1 MKTLLQLGLAGVL
14 PLTSHAAITE
24 DFDSYVLGSNLHGQ
38 GSWKGWDNIPGA
50 GALVAD
56 AHASSG
62 TQAVNITRASD
73 LVRVFSGVAGGKWT
87 LSIKQY
93 IPSTSTGDTYFLL
106 LNQYNDLGPY
116 NWSVQIQNN
125 MGTGKV
131 ISDMGDGGTL
141 DMVKDAWVEY
151 RIEID
156 FADNTVK
163 EYYNNQFLNTHA
175 WQDGTGLNELAVID
189 LYANNADPVYYD
201 DLNVAAATSDPFTAW
216 IGPFF
221 PGITDPMVIGE
232 AADPDHDGLSNLM
245 EYVLQDG
252 DPTLS
257 STAILPT
264 ASITATALR
273 FTFHRRAS
281 TITGTTQTFQYGS
294 NLRDWTDVPI
304 TNGSLVTI
312 TADTPILGIDEVVV
326 TVPQAANT
334 KLFGRFKVTKP

>member
-1 MKTLLQLGLAGVL
+1 M
-14 PLTSHAAITE
+14 
-24 DFDSYVLGSNLHGQ
+24 
-38 GSWKGWDNIPGA
+38 
-50 GALVAD
+50 
-56 AHASSG
+56 
-62 TQAVNITRASD
+62 
-73 LVRVFSGVAGGKWT
+73 AGGKWT

-93 IPSTSTGDTYFLL
+93 IPSTSTGNSYFLL
-106 LNQYNDLGPY
+106 LNTYNDLGPY
-116 NWSVQIQNN
+116 SWSVQIQNN
-125 MGTGKV
+125 MDTGKV
-131 ISDMGDGGTL
+131 ISDMGEGATL

-156 FADNTVK
+156 FDTNTVK
-163 EYYNNQFLNTHA
+163 EYDNNQFLSTHA

-189 LYANNADPVYYD
+189 LYANNSDPVYYD
-201 DLNVAAATSDPFTAW
+201 DLNVAAPISDPFVTW

-252 DPTLS
+252 DPAVS

-264 ASITATALR
+264 ASITDAALR
-273 FTFHRRAS
+273 FIFHRRAA
-281 TITGTTQTFQYGS
+281 TVTGTTQTFQYGS
-294 NLRDWTDVPI
+294 NLGDWTDVPI

-312 TADTPILGIDEVVV
+312 TADTPSAGIDEVVV
-326 TVPQAANT
+326 TVPQAAKT